1 MHIITLLVYSSIW
14 DGGVGDDN
22 GDNDVVDD
30 DDDDNVDNNDDHLR
44 PQSFSPSC
52 LLVQFFTG
60 IHNPMDSGRN

>member
-1 MHIITLLVYSSIW
+1 MFVFSRLW
-14 DGGVGDDN
+14 DDGVGDDS
-22 GDNDVVDD
+22 GDNDEVGVDD
-30 DDDDNVDNNDDHLR
+30 DNADDNDDPLR

>member
-1 MHIITLLVYSSIW
+1 MHIITLLVFSSLW
-14 DGGVGDDN
+14 DDVVGDDN
-22 GDNDVVDD
+22 GEYDVVGVDD
-30 DDDDNVDNNDDHLR
+30 DDVDHNDDPLR

>member
-1 MHIITLLVYSSIW
+1 MHIITLLVFSSLW
-14 DGGVGDDN
+14 DDGVGDDN
-22 GDNDVVDD
+22 GDNDVVYD

-52 LLVQFFTG
+52 LLVQFFAG

>member
-1 MHIITLLVYSSIW
+1 MHIITLLVSSSIW

-22 GDNDVVDD
+22 GDNDEVGV
-30 DDDDNVDNNDDHLR
+30 DDDNVDDNDDHLR

>member
-1 MHIITLLVYSSIW
+1 MHIITLLVSSSIW

-22 GDNDVVDD
+22 GDNDEVGVV
-30 DDDDNVDNNDDHLR
+30 DDNVDHNDDPLR

-52 LLVQFFTG
+52 LLVQFFAG